1 MNDAEKRPDFRNA
14 FFSEAVQLCK
24 DLAPF
29 AEMMRRHPAV
39 VGFIMGTRGLNHS
52 VAEKTVLL
60 GRKPK

>member
-14 FFSEAVQLCK
+14 FFSEAVQLRK

-29 AEMMRRHPAV
+29 AEMMRRHPAIIRS
-39 VGFIMGTRGLNHS
+39 IMKTEHLTFS
-52 VAEKTVLL
+52 AEEQAIML